1 MFSLDLLRGLNDVIT
16 LHENNGLIIDKAVG
30 RVHALFKYDIRA

>member
-30 RVHALFKYDIRA
+30 RVHALFKYDRRA